1 MQSGTAEP
9 FLGAVHFLDLAVQL
23 MWVVVHLAAALAMQ
37 LAVRMIWKAVHL
49 VEVVHLG
56 A

>member
-1 MQSGTAEP
+1 
-9 FLGAVHFLDLAVQL
+9 